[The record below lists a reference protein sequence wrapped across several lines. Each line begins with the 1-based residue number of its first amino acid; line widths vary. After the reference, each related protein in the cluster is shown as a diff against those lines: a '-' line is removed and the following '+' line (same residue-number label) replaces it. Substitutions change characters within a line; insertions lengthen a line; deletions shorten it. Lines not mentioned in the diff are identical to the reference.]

1 MELLSNLTWAWPS
14 ESDVAPVTLQ
24 SQTYSI
30 RFGWWQV
37 WRLNQAL
44 FYRNSKRCCCFY
56 SVILNCLIDNFCSR
70 CSLRLL
76 VLHLKRYEYDN
87 LTEEQAKKQ
96 DKVNIKRFIDL
107 SKCQGWVLEVN
118 HLLHIC
124 VQLNFDWGGG
134 WGWGWGWGGRRNLCE
149 PMGTYHLHGKTG
161 NSGWKIKWFAPFC
174 LGTFRKHGLWF
185 EAMQFFY
192 SVLSVQH
199 IWNFVVDG
207 FPTPSVLCLC
217 RRFPS
222 RWFV

>member
-134 WGWGWGWGGRRNLCE
+134 GGGVGVGVRGETFVSPWVLTIYMGKQEILVGKSNGLRHFVWE
-149 PMGTYHLHGKTG
+149 PSENMGCDLRQCNFSTL
-161 NSGWKIKWFAPFC
+161 FC
-174 LGTFRKHGLWF
+174 LFSTFGTL
-185 EAMQFFY
+185 
-192 SVLSVQH
+192 
-199 IWNFVVDG
+199 
-207 FPTPSVLCLC
+207 
-217 RRFPS
+217 
-222 RWFV
+222 